1 MSVKAA
7 ILATLE
13 ADSLKFLEV
22 YKNEPIW
29 SGSYKNGELIQQGIR
44 RSIELV
50 QKTDFQAEMIHED
63 LDALYK
69 ALREKVD
76 IFLKDQ
82 AWQMKDYGDSVRTL
96 MSDITRS
103 IDKADNALL
112 ARRRIESAQEE
123 AKKLA
128 AEAAA
133 REKDQKMGKLYIVET
148 EHKDEYGDEV
158 TSYHVI
164 LTEESPKST
173 LVRTFGYEEEAKKFI
188 EQLRAALRAA

>member
-22 YKNEPIW
+22 YKNEPV
-29 SGSYKNGELIQQGIR
+29 GSSSKKNGELIQQGIR
-44 RSIELV
+44 RSIELI
-50 QKTDFQAEMIHED
+50 QKTDFTAEMIHED
-63 LDALYK
+63 LDQLYK
-69 ALREKVD
+69 ALRERVER
-76 IFLKDQ
+76 FLKDQ

-96 MSDITRS
+96 MADISRS
-103 IDKADNALL
+103 IDNADNSLL
-112 ARRRIESAQEE
+112 ARRRLGEAQEE

-128 AEAAA
+128 EETAAE
-133 REKDQKMGKLYIVET
+133 ENSMGKLYIVET
-148 EHKDEYGDEV
+148 EHKDEYGDDV

-164 LTEESPKST
+164 LTEESPKTT
-173 LVRTFGYEEEAKKFI
+173 LVRTFSFEDDATKFI